1 MLQSLH
7 IRNYALI
14 NDSKMEFADGF
25 TIITGE
31 TGAGKSILLGALGLI
46 VGTRADVNVLNNKE
60 EKCIVEAQFLLQNN
74 NLESVFENNDV
85 DFDKHCI
92 VRREIL
98 PNGKSRAFVNDTP
111 VQLSF
116 LKIIGDHLIDI
127 HSQHETLL
135 LKDKNFQLDVLDAYA
150 STIKEKENYQK
161 AYKERANAQKEYDL
175 FLENKQK
182 STNDLDY
189 WNFQLEEL
197 TNAELQIGEVQQLE
211 EELEKVTHSAEI
223 LQNFQKSIFEISES
237 EENIVSKLIQV
248 KYGLDKISSI
258 NTNYAEIAQR
268 IQSVRIELE
277 DLSREM
283 EAVLT
288 DIEVSPERKE
298 WVENRLSLIYNLQ
311 KKHNCSSEEELLKI
325 QSDLQEKVDAVV
337 FADEKESELKRILDS
352 LSEKQ
357 SKTAQILSEKRQ
369 KFAPQLAE
377 DIQKVVR
384 LLGME
389 NAICEIKLEEDKRFT
404 LDGNN
409 QIQFLF
415 TANKGT
421 LPQAIEKIASGGE
434 ISRYMLAIKAILSNK
449 KVLPTILFD
458 EIDTGISGNIAHKV
472 AQVLHRMASHMQII
486 AITHLP
492 QMAGKGNL
500 HLKVQK
506 KEENGR
512 TISFITSL
520 NEDERVLELATM
532 LSGEKVTEE
541 AIQNARTLLQ

>member
-161 AYKERANAQKEYDL
+161 AYKELANAQKEYDL